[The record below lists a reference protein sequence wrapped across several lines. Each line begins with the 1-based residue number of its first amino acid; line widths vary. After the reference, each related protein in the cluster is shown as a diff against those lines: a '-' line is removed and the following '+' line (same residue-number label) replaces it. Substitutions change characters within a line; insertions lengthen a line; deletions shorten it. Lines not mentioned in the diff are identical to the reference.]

1 MIIERLPSDRYDL
14 CDCRIGTPIYRASDD
29 GSSDEY
35 VRWTP
40 SIHMPRAASRI
51 TPEVTDVRVER
62 LQRISAIDARAGGIE
77 YQEHRI
83 GGRLPRMAPLR
94 QTRQLVS

>member
-1 MIIERLPSDRYDL
+1 MRLPERDADL
-14 CDCRIGTPIYRASDD
+14 SRERRWIP
-29 GSSDEY
+29 SDEY

-62 LQRISAIDARAGGIE
+62 LQRISAIVRNKLAFF
-77 YQEHRI
+77 
-83 GGRLPRMAPLR
+83 LR
-94 QTRQLVS
+94 ET

>member
-1 MIIERLPSDRYDL
+1 MIIERLPRERYDL
-14 CDCRIGTPIYRASDD
+14 CDCPSGTPIYRASDD

-62 LQRISAIDARAGGIE
+62 LQRISAIVRNKLAFF
-77 YQEHRI
+77 
-83 GGRLPRMAPLR
+83 LR
-94 QTRQLVS
+94 ET